1 MCRLK
6 QKTVM
11 FIKLLILLVG
21 TYSTSLVVHAQTLSE
36 IEPNNELSSAQ
47 YINAGQFSLLHD
59 PDVIDS
65 FNLPHVT
72 ILGDQNS
79 GYDYYQF
86 NASAGAEYIFDVDYA
101 SGSGGSFDSYLNLYD
116 AAGNSLAGND
126 DSNTGHGGAGSTSS
140 LDSYLEYTFAADG
153 TYYIRVGQCC
163 VSPIPNT
170 GTYKLHIT
178 TQALGAVVI
187 IDSDGD
193 GIPDDREVEF
203 GTDANNSDSDE
214 DGMNDGWEVQH
225 GFDPTLD
232 DGSLDADGDGYSNRY
247 EAQNGG
253 DPRSA
258 DHDFDGI
265 ADAKDTDDDNDG
277 LTDLEELSLGTDP
290 FSSDTD
296 SDGWNDQFEVQNQLD
311 PLLND
316 RNFDPDFDGLINE
329 DEIALG
335 SNPNNSDSD
344 SDGLSDGVE
353 VNTHGTNPVL
363 ADTDND
369 GLNDGYEINT
379 SLTHPLNSDSDSDG
393 MPDGWEVEY
402 GLNPKSLEDDLLDA
416 DGDGWLNIQEY
427 QRSSNPID
435 SLDQPG
441 TLTADGLYSVTS
453 REELISINLMTGE
466 YLTIGSLGLS
476 DDYEGLAANPR
487 TGELFAVGDN
497 SRRLYRIDSTTA
509 AATLI
514 GTMSG
519 VASEFGLSFDG
530 AGNLYLIDGDS
541 LFEINADTAETRL
554 ISTGNYGDGLAWH
567 QGVMYSIGEDNSLR
581 SINLTT
587 GAVRV
592 IGNLGIS
599 RGAQAGL
606 TSTGTQLIGLSESGG
621 KLFTINVETG
631 QGTEISTTSASIES
645 LAATI
650 SISTTGDG
658 DALLDSWEDENG
670 LSSSNPND
678 VKIDSDNDGLIN
690 LQEYLNGGDPF
701 NPDSDNDGVN
711 DGDEFFI
718 YRTNL
723 NEADSDNDG
732 ISDGYEVNNGL
743 NPLVDDSRRDL
754 DTDGL
759 SNIEESQINTAA
771 NNSDTDQDGL
781 SDFLEVNTHRTDPL
795 VADSDGD
802 GISDG
807 WEVSFGLD
815 PMVAD
820 ADADFDADNLSNL
833 VEFQNDT
840 NPNLADTD
848 NDGLGDY
855 AEINTH
861 GTNPTLADSDND
873 GLNDDSEINLY
884 NTDPNNSDSDN
895 DGMADGWEVDEGLNP
910 VLADAEADGD
920 ADGLSNLEEFQLG
933 SSPALIDTD
942 GDGISDA
949 QDADNEN
956 DNGVPTLTGVPAE
969 MFMAANAFE
978 FQRGMITL
986 DPAFLADFSATDE
999 IDSVF
1004 SYRAYVDGQMLS
1016 INDQDELLLPTG
1028 RNIIEWAAVDQSGNV
1043 SNRIEQIINIYP
1055 RVSFAQI
1062 QSYSGEG
1069 RTAEIEI
1076 QLSGESPEYPVTIEV
1091 AIDAINS
1098 TIAVDDTTLDLA
1110 TVVKV
1115 VIPQGDLEKKGTVAT
1130 VPVTISADSDI
1141 EEDEKLFLTLQA
1153 VIETQSAS
1161 ADFVLSTTKGQ
1172 HELIVTERNLIPVV
1186 SMRILQAGVET
1197 EKVNPAAGEVSIEVI
1212 IEDLNG
1218 EDSHSLIW
1226 QLDSL
1231 GLNLDTSNQFTIDF
1245 DPSSLSDGQYE
1256 IGLEVE
1262 DDGENSIPVTKT
1274 LALQVVSINEDKSP
1288 AVAEE
1293 SSAKSSGGA
1302 THWMYLM
1309 MLFMFVFAQRN
1320 YRKK

>member
-6 QKTVM
+6 QKTM
-11 FIKLLILLVG
+11 TFTTLLLLLVG
-21 TYSTSLVVHAQTLSE
+21 TSLTSLVHAFTLSE
-36 IEPNNELSSAQ
+36 VEPNNELSSAQ
-47 YINAGQFSLLHD
+47 FINSGQFSISQD
-59 PDVIDS
+59 SDVIDS

-72 ILGDQNS
+72 IVGDQNS

-86 NASAGAEYIFDVDYA
+86 NASAGAEYIFDIDYA

-116 AAGNSLAGND
+116 AAGNSLANND
-126 DSNTGHGGAGSTSS
+126 DSNTGNGGAGSTSG
-140 LDSYLEYTFAADG
+140 LDSYLEYTFATEG

-163 VSPIPNT
+163 VSPISNA

-178 TQALGAVVI
+178 TQSLGAVVI

-203 GTDANNSDSDE
+203 GTDANNSDSDG
-214 DGMNDGWEVQH
+214 DGMNDGWEVRH
-225 GFDPTLD
+225 GFNPTLD
-232 DGSLDADGDGYSNRY
+232 DGGLDADGDGYSNSY

-277 LTDLEELSLGTDP
+277 LSDLEELSLGTSP
-290 FSSDTD
+290 FNADTD
-296 SDGWNDQFEVQNQLD
+296 GDGWNDLFEVQSQLD

-316 RNFDPDFDGLINE
+316 RNFDPDLDGLTNE
-329 DEIALG
+329 EEISYG
-335 SNPNNSDSD
+335 SNPVNSDSD
-344 SDGLSDGVE
+344 GDGLSDDIE
-353 VNTHGTNPVL
+353 VNTYGTNPVL
-363 ADTDND
+363 ADSDSD
-369 GLNDGYEINT
+369 GLNDYEELFIYDLDPTDADVDN
-379 SLTHPLNSDSDSDG
+379 DG
-393 MPDGWEVEY
+393 MADGWEVQY
-402 GLNPKSLEDDLLDA
+402 GLNPKSAEDDLLDA

-427 QRSSNPID
+427 QRSSNPLN
-435 SLDQPG
+435 SSDQPES
-441 TLTADGLYSVTS
+441 LNAEGLYSVTS
-453 REELISINLMTGE
+453 GAELISIDLITGE
-466 YLTIGSLGLS
+466 YLTIGALGIN
-476 DDYEGLAANPR
+476 DDYEGLAVNPL
-487 TGELFAVGDN
+487 TDELFAAGDS

-519 VASEFGLSFDG
+519 VGSEFGLSFDG
-530 AGNLYLIDGDS
+530 AGNLYLIDGNNF
-541 LFEINADTAETRL
+541 FEVNADTAETRL
-554 ISTGNYGDGLAWH
+554 INTGNYGDGLAWH
-567 QGVMYSIGEDNSLR
+567 QGMMYSIGEDNSLR
-581 SINLTT
+581 SINVTT
-587 GAVRV
+587 GAITV

-599 RGAQAGL
+599 TGSQAGL
-606 TSTGTQLIGLSESGG
+606 TSTRNQLIGLSESGG
-621 KLFTINVETG
+621 KLFSINLETG
-631 QGTEISTTSASIES
+631 QGTEVSTTRASIES
-645 LAATI
+645 LAAII
-650 SISTTGDG
+650 SISTMGDG

-670 LSSSNPND
+670 LDSSNPND
-678 VKIDSDNDGLIN
+678 AKIDSDNDGLIN

-723 NEADSDNDG
+723 NKVDSDNDG
-732 ISDGYEVNNGL
+732 MSDGYEVNNGL
-743 NPLVDDSRRDL
+743 NPLVDDRSLDL

-759 SNIEESQINTAA
+759 SNYEESQINTAA
-771 NNSDTDQDGL
+771 NISDTDQDGL
-781 SDFLEVNTHRTDPL
+781 SDFLEVNTHSTDPL
-795 VADSDGD
+795 VVDSDGD

-873 GLNDDSEINLY
+873 GLNDDSEISLY

-910 VLADAEADGD
+910 ILADAEADGD

-933 SSPALIDTD
+933 SSPTLTDTD
-942 GDGISDA
+942 GDGINDA
-949 QDADNEN
+949 QDTDNEN
-956 DNGVPTLTGVPAE
+956 DNGVPTLTAVPAE

-999 IDSVF
+999 IDSIF
-1004 SYRAYVDGQMLS
+1004 SYRAYIDGQMLS
-1016 INDQDELLLPTG
+1016 INDQDELLLPAG
-1028 RNIIEWAAVDQSGNV
+1028 RNLVEWAAVDQAGNV
-1043 SNRIEQIINIYP
+1043 SNRKEQIINVYP
-1055 RVSFAQI
+1055 RVSFVQT

-1069 RTAEIEI
+1069 RTAEIKV
-1076 QLSGESPEYPVTIEV
+1076 QLSGESPEYPVTVEI
-1091 AIDAINS
+1091 AIDAVNS

-1110 TVVKV
+1110 TVIKV

-1130 VPVTISADSDI
+1130 VPVTILADSDI
-1141 EEDEKLFLTLQA
+1141 EEDEKLFLMLQA
-1153 VIETQSAS
+1153 VVETQSAS

-1186 SMRILQAGVET
+1186 STRILQAGVET
-1197 EKVNPAAGEVSIEVI
+1197 EKVNPTAGEVTVEVI

-1231 GLNLDTSNQFTIDF
+1231 GLSLDTSSQLTINF
-1245 DPSSLSDGQYE
+1245 DPSSLSDGQYV
-1256 IGLEVE
+1256 IGVEVE

-1288 AVAEE
+1288 AVEE
-1293 SSAKSSGGA
+1293 DPSSKSSGGA
-1302 THWMYLM
+1302 FHWMYLM
-1309 MLFMFVFAQRN
+1309 LLIMFVFGQRA

>member
-6 QKTVM
+6 QKTM
-11 FIKLLILLVG
+11 TFTTLLLLLVG
-21 TYSTSLVVHAQTLSE
+21 TSLTSLVHAFTLSE
-36 IEPNNELSSAQ
+36 VEPNNEFSSAQ
-47 YINAGQFSLLHD
+47 FINSGQFSISQD
-59 PDVIDS
+59 SDVIDS
-65 FNLPHVT
+65 LNLPHVT
-72 ILGDQNS
+72 IVGDQNS

-86 NASAGAEYIFDVDYA
+86 NASAGAEYIFDIDYA

-116 AAGNSLAGND
+116 AAGNSLANND
-126 DSNTGHGGAGSTSS
+126 DSNTGNGGTGSTSS
-140 LDSYLEYTFAADG
+140 HDSYLEYTFAEEG
-153 TYYIRVGQCC
+153 NYYIRVGRCC
-163 VSPIPNT
+163 VSPISNA

-178 TQALGAVVI
+178 TQSLGAVVI

-203 GTDANNSDSDE
+203 GTDANNSDSDG
-214 DGMNDGWEVQH
+214 DGMNDGWEVRH
-225 GFDPTLD
+225 GFNPTLD
-232 DGSLDADGDGYSNRY
+232 DGGLDADGDGYSNSY

-277 LTDLEELSLGTDP
+277 LSDLEELSLGTSP
-290 FSSDTD
+290 FNADTD
-296 SDGWNDQFEVQNQLD
+296 GDGWNDLFEVQSQLD
-311 PLLND
+311 PLLDD

-344 SDGLSDGVE
+344 SDGLIDGVE

-393 MPDGWEVEY
+393 MPDGWEVQY
-402 GLNPKSLEDDLLDA
+402 GLNPKSSEDDLLDA

-435 SLDQPG
+435 SSDQPR
-441 TLTADGLYSVTS
+441 TLTADSLYSVTS
-453 REELISINLMTGE
+453 GGELISINLMTGE
-466 YLTIGSLGLS
+466 YLTIGLLGLS
-476 DDYEGLAANPR
+476 DDYEGLAAKPL
-487 TGELFAVGDN
+487 TGELFAAGDS

-514 GTMSG
+514 GTMNG

-530 AGNLYLIDGDS
+530 AGNLYLIDGNN
-541 LFEINADTAETRL
+541 LFEVNADTAETRL

-567 QGVMYSIGEDNSLR
+567 QGMMYSIGEDNSLR
-581 SINLTT
+581 SINVAT
-587 GAVRV
+587 GAITV

-599 RGAQAGL
+599 TGAQAGL
-606 TSTGTQLIGLSESGG
+606 TSTGAQLVGLSESGG

-645 LAATI
+645 LAAII
-650 SISTTGDG
+650 SISTVGDG

-670 LSSSNPND
+670 LDSSNPND
-678 VKIDSDNDGLIN
+678 AKIDSDNDGLIN

-723 NEADSDNDG
+723 NKADSDNDG
-732 ISDGYEVNNGL
+732 MSDGYEVNNGL
-743 NPLVDDSRRDL
+743 NPLVDDRSLDL

-759 SNIEESQINTAA
+759 SNYEESQINTAA
-771 NNSDTDQDGL
+771 NISDTDQDGL
-781 SDFLEVNTHRTDPL
+781 SDFLEVNTHSTDPL
-795 VADSDGD
+795 VVDSDGD

-873 GLNDDSEINLY
+873 GLNDDSEISLY

-910 VLADAEADGD
+910 ILADAEADGD

-933 SSPALIDTD
+933 SSPTLTDTD
-942 GDGISDA
+942 GDGINDA
-949 QDADNEN
+949 QDTDNEN
-956 DNGVPTLTGVPAE
+956 DNGVPTLTAVPAE

-999 IDSVF
+999 IDSIF
-1004 SYRAYVDGQMLS
+1004 SYRAYIDGQMLS
-1016 INDQDELLLPTG
+1016 INDQDELLLPAG
-1028 RNIIEWAAVDQSGNV
+1028 RNLVEWAAVDQAGNV
-1043 SNRIEQIINIYP
+1043 SNRKEQIINVYP
-1055 RVSFAQI
+1055 RVSFVQT

-1069 RTAEIEI
+1069 RTAEIKV
-1076 QLSGESPEYPVTIEV
+1076 QLSGESPEYPVTVEI
-1091 AIDAINS
+1091 AIDAVNS

-1110 TVVKV
+1110 TVIKV

-1130 VPVTISADSDI
+1130 VPVTILADSDI

-1153 VIETQSAS
+1153 VVETQSAS

-1186 SMRILQAGVET
+1186 STRILQAGVET
-1197 EKVNPAAGEVSIEVI
+1197 EKVNPAAGEVTVEVI

-1231 GLNLDTSNQFTIDF
+1231 GLSLDTSSQLTINF
-1245 DPSSLSDGQYE
+1245 DPSSLSDGQYV
-1256 IGLEVE
+1256 IGVEVE

-1288 AVAEE
+1288 AVEE
-1293 SSAKSSGGA
+1293 EPSSKSSGGA
-1302 THWMYLM
+1302 FHWMYLM
-1309 MLFMFVFAQRN
+1309 LLIMFVFGQRT